1 MKILLDMMGGDNAP
15 LAPLQGA
22 ADAVKAYGVEI
33 VALGDEALL
42 KKLAIEHHVPLDGF
56 TFVNCSEKIEMCD
69 EPALAVRRK
78 KDSSIVVGLSMLRDG
93 GGDAFV
99 SAGSTGALHVATSLI
114 VRTLAGVK
122 RPALATIVPAKKQP
136 YLLLDCGANAEC
148 RPEMLAA
155 FGVLGSCYAEK
166 LLGRTA
172 PTVAL
177 VNNGAEETKGTPTL
191 KEAHQLL
198 KKTPGIRFIGNIEPR
213 EVPMNGADVVVCDGF
228 TGNVVLKLTE
238 GVAKM
243 FLGMLKDIFTAN
255 AGGKLA
261 YLLVKP
267 GFDKLRGMM
276 DADRYGG
283 APLLGAKRIVIKA
296 HGSANARTMLYAIE
310 QAKLCVE
317 KDLCGVMQAALD
329 EQAAACA
336 KDQTK

>member
-1 MKILLDMMGGDNAP
+1 MDMMGGDNAP
-15 LAPLQGA
+15 LAPMQGA
-22 ADAVKAYGVEI
+22 ADAVRAYGVEI

-42 KKLAIEHHVPLDGF
+42 KKIAAEHSIPLDGF
-56 TFVNCSEKIEMCD
+56 TFVNCTEKIEMCD

-78 KDSSIVVGLSMLRDG
+78 KDSSMVVGLSMLRDG

-99 SAGSTGALHVATSLI
+99 SAGSTGALHVGTSLI

-122 RPALATIVPAKKQP
+122 RPALTTIVPALKEP

-166 LLGRTA
+166 VLGRKN
-172 PTVAL
+172 PSVAL
-177 VNNGAEETKGTPTL
+177 VNNGAEETKGTPML

-213 EVPMNGADVVVCDGF
+213 DVPLNGANVVVCDGF

-243 FLGMLKDIFTAN
+243 FLTMLKEIFTAN
-255 AGGKLA
+255 ALTKLG

-267 GFDKLRGMM
+267 GFDKLRGTM
-276 DADRYGG
+276 DADAYGG
-283 APLLGAKRIVIKA
+283 APLLGAKEIVIKA
-296 HGSANARTMLYAIE
+296 HGSANARTLQNAIR
-310 QAKLCVE
+310 QAKLCVD

-336 KDQTK
+336 ENQSE